1 MNNRLFIALPLAA
14 MLALPALA
22 QSTSSTSDQTQPAAA
37 QQTQSTSSDHS
48 SASGKA
54 PLAAPSR
61 EGFWGRVNPF
71 ARKKYVQRQPEP
83 IRDRVNELDELTSSN
98 SKAIKDT
105 DSRAQAGIKL
115 ASDKAN
121 EADQHALDAG
131 NRATAAQQS
140 AQQVTT
146 RVQTVETVVGK

>member
-14 MLALPALA
+14 MLALPPLA
-22 QSTSSTSDQTQPAAA
+22 QPPSSTSDQTQPAAT
-37 QQTQSTSSDHS
+37 QQTQSTSSDNS

-71 ARKKYVQRQPEP
+71 ARKKYVQRQTEP

-105 DSRAQAGIKL
+105 DARAQQGIKL

-131 NRATAAQQS
+131 NKATAAQQR
-140 AQQVTT
+140 AQP
-146 RVQTVETVVGK
+146 GNAP

>member
-37 QQTQSTSSDHS
+37 QQTQSTSSDNS

-71 ARKKYVQRQPEP
+71 ARKKYVQRQTEP

-98 SKAIKDT
+98 SKPISTRSMLAT
-105 DSRAQAGIKL
+105 GLPPLSRAPSWSQPASRPLRPWL
-115 ASDKAN
+115 ATSTNTRLRTRPKSV
-121 EADQHALDAG
+121 
-131 NRATAAQQS
+131 S
-140 AQQVTT
+140 APA
-146 RVQTVETVVGK
+146 RPF